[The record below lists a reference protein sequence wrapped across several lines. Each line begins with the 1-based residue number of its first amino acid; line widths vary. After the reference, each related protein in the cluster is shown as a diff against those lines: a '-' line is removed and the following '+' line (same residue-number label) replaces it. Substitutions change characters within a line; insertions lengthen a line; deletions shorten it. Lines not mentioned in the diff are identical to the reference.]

1 MDRTEETKIE
11 RGGVLRHD
19 GNPSVGDQV
28 GEAVGSVSGAV
39 TGAAI
44 GSAGGPIGTI
54 IGGIAGAAG
63 GWWAGRTV
71 AEAASRFTSD
81 DDEYYRIEYEN
92 RPERL
97 ADRSYDDVRPA
108 YQLGHVAGLNPDY
121 QGKSFDAVEYDLQ
134 RGWSNDVRARHG
146 DWSSVR
152 PYAEEAYN
160 RGASL
165 GQNASVT
172 ARESVNQTLNSP
184 ENLADP
190 AAIPAP
196 DPTDRRF

>member
-1 MDRTEETKIE
+1 MDRDEKRQEH
-11 RGGVLRHD
+11 GGVLRHD

-81 DDEYYRIEYEN
+81 DDEYYRSEYEN

-97 ADRSYDDVRPA
+97 ADRNYEDVRPA

-121 QGKSFDAVEYDLQ
+121 QGKTFDAVEYDLQ

-152 PYAEEAYN
+152 PYAEEAYS
-160 RGASL
+160 RGSSL
-165 GQNASVT
+165 TDVASVT
-172 ARESVNQTLNSP
+172 ARESANKSVNSQ
-184 ENLADP
+184 ENLSDP
-190 AAIPAP
+190 ASLPAP
-196 DPTDRRF
+196 DPTEKRF